1 MLPMLTMGPPR
12 PFLTMPRTAVWVRK
26 KMARSSSR
34 YES

>member
-1 MLPMLTMGPPR
+1 MLPMLTRAAPAV
-12 PFLTMPRTAVWVRK
+12 LDLPRTAVGVRK